1 MSLISR
7 TLQCIH
13 VHSYIH
19 VSIQLEPPGWGM
31 RYMRGREGIGSM
43 RVCVVFMK
51 VTKNLEFIIIISCK
65 IFSNVDLANVP

>member
-1 MSLISR
+1 
-7 TLQCIH
+7 
-13 VHSYIH
+13 
-19 VSIQLEPPGWGM
+19 M